1 MNVEK
6 WESSD
11 VHEEAQRIDH
21 EMLWEGVVSSMKVR
35 GSWSSEIQASP
46 IEDAG
51 VKLR

>member
-1 MNVEK
+1 MNFTRKRGELITK
-6 WESSD
+6 CYG
-11 VHEEAQRIDH
+11 
-21 EMLWEGVVSSMKVR
+21 EGVVSSMKVR